1 MVTKDLYI
9 YPAIFEEETGGYN
22 IYFPDLE
29 GAFTCAD
36 DLEEALHMSKEALGG
51 YLYSLEERN
60 INIPKPSM
68 PKKIKVKRNQFVQLV
83 EVYMPPI
90 RDEQEHKHVRRNV
103 SISKWLNDLAKK
115 KKLNCSAL
123 LESAIKDK
131 LGYGKMTK

>member
-1 MVTKDLYI
+1 MAKKDLYI

-36 DLEEALHMSKEALGG
+36 NLEEALFMSKEALGG

-60 INIPKPSM
+60 IKIPEPCL
-68 PKKIKVKRNQFVQLV
+68 PNKVHVNKNQFVQLV

-90 RDEQEHKHVRRNV
+90 RDEQEHRHVRRNV
-103 SISKWLNDLAKK
+103 SISKWVNDLAKK
-115 KKLNCSAL
+115 YNLNCSAL
-123 LESAIKDK
+123 LETAIKEK
-131 LGYGKMTK
+131 LGYGKREK